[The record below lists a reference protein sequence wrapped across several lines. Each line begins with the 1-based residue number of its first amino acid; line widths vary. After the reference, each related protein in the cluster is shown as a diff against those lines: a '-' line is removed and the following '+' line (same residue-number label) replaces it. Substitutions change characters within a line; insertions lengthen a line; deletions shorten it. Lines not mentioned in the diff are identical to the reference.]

1 MSKGD
6 DAPVERERR
15 VRLNLEFTVRVRARL
30 ERLAATIATTLT
42 DVIVRALD
50 VYEAILTTQ
59 AKGGEV
65 VVTYPDGTERRVRF
79 L

>member
-1 MSKGD
+1 MS
-6 DAPVERERR
+6 AQREPR

-30 ERLAATIATTLT
+30 ERLAATLTTTLT
-42 DVIVRALD
+42 EVIVRALD
-50 VYEAILTTQ
+50 AYEAILVTQ

-65 VVTYPDGTERRVRF
+65 VITYPDGTERRVRF